1 MSISNFFKRNWI
13 HFAAIGIFLIV
24 CMAYFSVQLN
34 GYGLKQHDIEQYI
47 GSSHEIADFREQT
60 NGDEPLWTNSMF
72 GGMPATQISIL
83 HDGNWFS
90 KVIIGYMRTIP
101 SPMGV
106 VLLYMIG
113 FYIMLSL
120 MRVNKWVAIG
130 GALVYAFLSYQII
143 ILQAGHNSKAV
154 AVAFMAPVVGAFI
167 MAYRRNW
174 LWGSLLS
181 GLFMSFEIASNHL
194 QVTYYLVI
202 LMFGLGVAELI
213 RVFKTKEWGSF
224 IKATGGIIAMYLLAF
239 VINYGNVGMTNA
251 YAKNSTR
258 GSNDLTITA
267 DGNAAAASQ
276 EGLDVDYVTQ
286 YSYGIDESFTF
297 LSPYVKGGGSM
308 AIGDSPFREQI
319 EASTNL
325 TQQEIQDALNSN
337 AYWGNQ
343 LSTSGPVYLGV
354 ILVFLALLGMIYLK
368 DPSKWA
374 LLGVSILV
382 LMLSWGKN
390 YMGLTE
396 WFLENVPAYNK
407 FRAVTII
414 LVIVELTVP
423 LLAVLFL
430 DRLIKEKDKIVE
442 NIKPFY
448 IASAAFIVFLIALK
462 GVGLGDNFVSAQ
474 ETDTTMI
481 ENQIEGQKDDVRKQ
495 IMAMTPEQ
503 AAQNGIDVTSPA
515 GIEAAVDQWAKQTM
529 EGYESRL
536 QSSKKARQ
544 EIFNSSMNR
553 SIFFSVLAIACLFL
567 FLKTSIPVAISMG
580 ALGLFTFL
588 DVVLV
593 AHNYLNNKEDQTG
606 NYKYWTPKLSA
617 LYPMTPELGDM
628 QILEREAAAN
638 PALQKEIAKAKSA
651 GEAKAMELDAVGGE
665 KSRIIDAYIFRA
677 LNRMTNYRVFDVS
690 GGFNSARASFFHKS
704 LGGYHGAKLR
714 TIQNMIEFH
723 ISKSNNKVLD
733 MFNVK
738 YIMQPTDSGLVA
750 NPNPTACGNAWFV
763 KRAQVVKDANE
774 AILSLGSKFSM
785 KNIGTGKFI
794 VNGAV
799 KPAVD
804 AFGSERLQ
812 YLPEGSRDTIAVP
825 LSNGIPMG
833 VTVVFVQDLNGK
845 TDLIMKEG
853 FERDTTKSFKGLVE
867 FTVTDDF
874 NPREEAVVIA
884 ADASKLKKRNY
895 NGEGKIQLTK
905 YAPNKLNYTTD
916 SKTGGLAVFSE
927 VYYPENW
934 SANIDGKPADIIKVN
949 YMLRGLDIPAGKH
962 KVEFVYNDASYTKY
976 NKYSIFSTLAL
987 LLCFGAA
994 GFLAW
999 KKKGTAVQEIDNN

>member
-1 MSISNFFKRNWI
+1 MWISNFFKRNWI

-24 CMAYFSVQLN
+24 CMAYFSVQLK

-47 GSSHEIADFREQT
+47 GSSHEIADFREQN
-60 NGDEPLWTNSMF
+60 NGEEPLWTNSMF

-90 KVIIGYMRTIP
+90 KMIIGYMRTIP

-106 VLLYMIG
+106 VLLYMLG
-113 FYIMLSL
+113 FYLMLSL

-202 LMFGLGVAELI
+202 LMFGLGVAELV
-213 RVFKTKEWGSF
+213 RVIKTKEWGNF
-224 IKATGGIIAMYLLAF
+224 FKATGGIIAMYLLAF

-251 YAKNSTR
+251 YAKHSTR
-258 GSNDLTITA
+258 GNNDLTITA
-267 DGNAAAASQ
+267 DGQVAANSQ

-319 EASTNL
+319 EGSTSL
-325 TQQEIQDALNSN
+325 TSEEIQNALNSN

-374 LLGVSILV
+374 LLAVSVLV

-390 YMGLTE
+390 YLGLTE
-396 WFLENVPAYNK
+396 WFLENVPGYNK

-414 LVIVELTVP
+414 LVIIELTVP

-448 IASAAFIVFLIALK
+448 IASAAFVVFLIGLK
-462 GVGLGDNFVSAQ
+462 GVGLGDNYVSNQ
-474 ETDTTMI
+474 ELDTTMV
-481 ENQIEGQKDDVRKQ
+481 EQQIASQKDDIRKQ
-495 IMAMTPEQ
+495 IQAMTPEQ
-503 AAQNGIDVTSPA
+503 AAQYGIDVSSPA
-515 GIEAAVDQWAKQTM
+515 AIEAAVEGQAKSM
-529 EGYESRL
+529 MDGYMSRL
-536 QSSKKARQ
+536 SSVKKARM
-544 EIFNSSMNR
+544 EIFHSSMNR
-553 SIFFSVLAIACLFL
+553 SILFSVLAIACLFL
-567 FLKTSIPVAISMG
+567 FLKTSLPVAVSMG
-580 ALGLFTFL
+580 ALGLFAFL

-593 AHNYLNNKEDQTG
+593 SNNYLNGKEDQAG
-606 NYKYWTPKLSA
+606 NYKYWVPKLA
-617 LYPMTPELGDM
+617 ATYPMTPEIGDM

-638 PALQKEIAKAKSA
+638 PALQREIAKARSA
-651 GEAKAMELDAVGGE
+651 GEAKAYELDAVGAE
-665 KSRIIDAYIFRA
+665 RSRIVDAYIFRA

-714 TIQNMIEFH
+714 SIQNMIEFH

-738 YIMQPTDSGLVA
+738 YILQPTDSGLVA

-763 KRAQVVKDANE
+763 KRAQVAKDANE
-774 AILSLGSKFSM
+774 AMLSLGSKFSM

-794 VNGAV
+794 VNGTV
-799 KPAVD
+799 KPSTEAY
-804 AFGSERLQ
+804 GSERLQ
-812 YLPEGSRDTIAVP
+812 YLSEGSRDTIAVP
-825 LSNGIPMG
+825 LSNGIPQG
-833 VTVVFVQDLNGK
+833 VTVVFVQDQNGK

-853 FERDTTKSFKGLVE
+853 FERDSTKSFKGLVE

-874 NPREEAVVIA
+874 NPREEAIVIES
-884 ADASKLKKRNY
+884 DATKLKKRTFD
-895 NGEGKIQLTK
+895 GEGSIQLTN
-905 YAPNKLNYTTD
+905 YAANKLNYTTK
-916 SKTGGLAVFSE
+916 SKSGGLAVFSE
-927 VYYPENW
+927 VYYPEHW
-934 SANIDGKPADIIKVN
+934 KATIDGKPADIIKVN
-949 YMLRGLDIPAGKH
+949 YMLRGLDIPAGEH
-962 KVEFVYNDASYTKY
+962 KVEFVYQDDSYTKY
-976 NKYSIFSTLAL
+976 NKYSLFATVAL
-987 LLCFGAA
+987 VLLF
-994 GFLAW
+994 
-999 KKKGTAVQEIDNN
+999 GTAIFYSFKRKQ